1 MLQSEIKS
9 DFPTLNQKINGNDLV
24 YLDNAAT
31 TQKPNSVINSV
42 NEYYKKTNSN
52 IHRGVHT
59 LSQEAT
65 EKYENARMK
74 IAKFI
79 NSTTEK
85 EIIFVRG
92 ATEAIN
98 LVANSYVRPL
108 LQPNDQIIITEMEH
122 HANIVPWQIVCK
134 EKEAELKILPMN
146 SKGELIVDELEK
158 IITNKTKFMAINH
171 VSNSLGTINDV
182 RKIVEIAHKHNIR
195 ILIDGAQAVQHIP
208 IDVKEID
215 ADFYCFSGHKIYAPT
230 GIGVLY
236 GKKKLLDEMPP
247 YQGGGDMIKSVTF
260 EKTIYNDVPNK
271 FEAGTPNISGAIG
284 LGTAIDYIQD
294 IGIETIAKHESDLLN
309 YATEKIKEIKGVRII
324 GNAKDKA
331 SVLSFTMENIHPHD
345 IGTIMD
351 SHGVAIRAGNHCT
364 QPVMD
369 FYSIPATARASFAI
383 YNDKTD
389 VDKLISSVKK
399 TMEVFART
407 ILMNCIRKLF

>member
-1 MLQSEIKS
+1 MLGSDIKS
-9 DFPTLNQKINGNDLV
+9 DFPTLGQKINGNDLV

-31 TQKPNSVINSV
+31 TQKPRSVINAV
-42 NEYYKKTNSN
+42 NDYYKKTNSN

-65 EKYENARMK
+65 EKYEKAREK
-74 IAKFI
+74 VAKFI
-79 NSTTEK
+79 NSNEK

-108 LQPNDQIIITEMEH
+108 LKPKDQIIITEMEH
-122 HANIVPWQIVCK
+122 HANIVPWQMVCN
-134 EKEAELKILPMN
+134 EKGAELKILPIN
-146 SKGELIVDELEK
+146 KKGELITDDLEK
-158 IITNKTKFMAINH
+158 LINGKTKFMAINH
-171 VSNSLGTINDV
+171 VSNSLGTVNNI
-182 RKIVEIAHKHNIR
+182 RKIVEIAHKHKIK

-208 IDVKEID
+208 VDVEQID

-236 GKKKLLDEMPP
+236 GKKNLLDEMPP

-284 LGTAIDYIQD
+284 LGTAIDYILE
-294 IGIETIAKHESDLLN
+294 IGIENIAKHEANLLN
-309 YATEKIKEIKGVRII
+309 YATEKIKQIKGVEII
-324 GNAKDKA
+324 GNANEKA

-351 SHGVAIRAGNHCT
+351 SHGLAIRAGNHCT

-383 YNDKTD
+383 YNDKND

-399 TMEVFART
+399 TMEVFG
-407 ILMNCIRKLF
+407 

>member
-31 TQKPNSVINSV
+31 TQKPKSVINSV

-158 IITNKTKFMAINH
+158 IIT
-171 VSNSLGTINDV
+171 
-182 RKIVEIAHKHNIR
+182 RKQN
-195 ILIDGAQAVQHIP
+195 LW
-208 IDVKEID
+208 
-215 ADFYCFSGHKIYAPT
+215 
-230 GIGVLY
+230 L
-236 GKKKLLDEMPP
+236 
-247 YQGGGDMIKSVTF
+247 
-260 EKTIYNDVPNK
+260 
-271 FEAGTPNISGAIG
+271 
-284 LGTAIDYIQD
+284 
-294 IGIETIAKHESDLLN
+294 
-309 YATEKIKEIKGVRII
+309 
-324 GNAKDKA
+324 
-331 SVLSFTMENIHPHD
+331 
-345 IGTIMD
+345 
-351 SHGVAIRAGNHCT
+351 
-364 QPVMD
+364 
-369 FYSIPATARASFAI
+369 
-383 YNDKTD
+383 
-389 VDKLISSVKK
+389 
-399 TMEVFART
+399 
-407 ILMNCIRKLF
+407 

>member
-1 MLQSEIKS
+1 MPLTDIKS
-9 DFPTLNQKINGNDLV
+9 DFPTLNQKINGNDLI

-31 TQKPNSVINSV
+31 TQKPISVINAVSD
-42 NEYYKKTNSN
+42 YYKKTNSN

-65 EKYENARMK
+65 EKYENARKK

-79 NSTTEK
+79 NSNEK

-108 LQPNDQIIITEMEH
+108 LKPKDQIIITEMEH
-122 HANIVPWQIVCK
+122 HANIVPWQIVCN
-134 EKEAELKILPMN
+134 EKEAELKILPIN
-146 SKGELIVDELEK
+146 KKGELVINELEK
-158 IITNKTKFMAINH
+158 LINEKTKFMAINH
-171 VSNSLGTINDV
+171 VSNSLGTVNNI
-182 RKIVEIAHKHNIR
+182 RKIVEIAHEHNVR

-208 IDVKEID
+208 VDVKKID

-236 GKKKLLDEMPP
+236 GKKNLLEEMPP

-284 LGTAIDYIQD
+284 LGTAIDYILE
-294 IGIETIAKHESDLLN
+294 IGIENIAKHEADLLN
-309 YATEKIKEIKGVRII
+309 YASEKIKKIDGVEII

-331 SVLSFTMENIHPHD
+331 SVLSFTIENIHPHD

-351 SHGVAIRAGNHCT
+351 SQGVAIRAGNHCT
-364 QPVMD
+364 QPIMD

-383 YNDKTD
+383 YNDKND
-389 VDKLISSVKK
+389 VDKLISSVRKAL
-399 TMEVFART
+399 EVFG
-407 ILMNCIRKLF
+407 

>member
-31 TQKPNSVINSV
+31 TQKPKSVINSV

-146 SKGELIVDELEK
+146 NKGELIVDELEK

-230 GIGVLY
+230 GIGILY

-294 IGIETIAKHESDLLN
+294 IGIDNIAKHESDLLN
-309 YATEKIKEIKGVRII
+309 YATEKIKEIKGVKII

-399 TMEVFART
+399 TMEVFA
-407 ILMNCIRKLF
+407 

>member
-1 MLQSEIKS
+1 MPQSEIKS

-65 EKYENARMK
+65 EKYENARMN

-294 IGIETIAKHESDLLN
+294 IGIDNIAKHESDLLN
-309 YATEKIKEIKGVRII
+309 YATEKIKEIKGVKII

-399 TMEVFART
+399 TMEVFA
-407 ILMNCIRKLF
+407 